1 MTMAQPAL
9 SAPIDDAGRL
19 SPGLAATNT
28 AAGQKRKRT
37 TERKFYAVREGKEPG
52 IYDTWPECLSQVKG
66 FKGAVCMKYSE
77 PGVLE
82 LDPNMTQ
89 SKLFTIFTRLK
100 LGWKANP

>member
-9 SAPIDDAGRL
+9 PAPTNDAGRS
-19 SPGLAATNT
+19 SPGLAAKNT
-28 AAGQKRKRT
+28 TAGQKRKRT

-66 FKGAVCMKYSE
+66 FKGAVCMNYSE
-77 PGVLE
+77 PGDVKLNT
-82 LDPNMTQ
+82 DMTQ
-89 SKLFTIFTRLK
+89 SKLFKTFTRLK